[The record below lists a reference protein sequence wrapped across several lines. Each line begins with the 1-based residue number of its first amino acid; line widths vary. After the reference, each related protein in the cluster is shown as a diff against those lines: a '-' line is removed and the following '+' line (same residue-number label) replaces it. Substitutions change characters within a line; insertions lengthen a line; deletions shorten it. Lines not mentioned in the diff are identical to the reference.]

1 MVVDIDGTL
10 AEVGFRRRRLL
21 ETRPVD
27 WEAFYGDPFD
37 DLPRGNVC
45 AFVKHVARQFEVIF
59 CTSRRECVREK
70 TQQWLLRHL
79 GFAPGDYTLIMR
91 EHGDTRPDYIQK
103 LDQFFKETTA
113 EERERVLFVLEDD
126 LTVALRWR
134 LRGFTCFE
142 VR

>member
-1 MVVDIDGTL
+1 
-10 AEVGFRRRRLL
+10 
-21 ETRPVD
+21 
-27 WEAFYGDPFD
+27 
-37 DLPRGNVC
+37 
-45 AFVKHVARQFEVIF
+45 
-59 CTSRRECVREK
+59 
-70 TQQWLLRHL
+70 
-79 GFAPGDYTLIMR
+79 MR

>member
-1 MVVDIDGTL
+1 MTMIERWPVRG
-10 AEVGFRRRRLL
+10 AEIQVYELTPEEVLRQNRRDNRTRRWA
-21 ETRPVD
+21 T
-27 WEAFYGDPFD
+27 
-37 DLPRGNVC
+37 
-45 AFVKHVARQFEVIF
+45 
-59 CTSRRECVREK
+59 VRCM
-70 TQQWLLRHL
+70 LRHL

-134 LRGFTCFE
+134 LRGFTCFV